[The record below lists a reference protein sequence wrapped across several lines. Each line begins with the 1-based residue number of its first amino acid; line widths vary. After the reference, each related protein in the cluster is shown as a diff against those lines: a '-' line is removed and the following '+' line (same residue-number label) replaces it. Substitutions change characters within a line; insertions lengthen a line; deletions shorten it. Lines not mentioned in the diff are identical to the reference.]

1 MKTTFSFL
9 HIQHKVFLIPA
20 LLLAVLPG
28 CVSAR
33 YALSAD
39 PITSLQAI
47 NIPTTHA
54 AVQPVSRIDPN
65 KPGEWWENRHTLLNE
80 RAAMGNY
87 DLVFIGDSITHG
99 WENAGKSVW
108 ENFYGDRNAL
118 NLGIGGDRTEHVLWR
133 LDNGNIDGLSP
144 KLAVIMI
151 GTNNFR
157 ANNAQEIG
165 DGIVSI
171 VKRLNARMPE
181 MNILILGIFPR
192 FENPHPKRRMLAEA
206 SLIASSIADG
216 KRIHYL
222 DIGDTFLDDDG
233 TLPKKIMPDFL
244 HPNKRGY
251 QIWAEAIE
259 PTVKKLLR

>member
-1 MKTTFSFL
+1 MNTFFSYTYSP
-9 HIQHKVFLIPA
+9 LIV
-20 LLLAVLPG
+20 LAIFSG
-28 CVSAR
+28 CVSTPYDGPAE
-33 YALSAD
+33 
-39 PITSLQAI
+39 PIASLQAI
-47 NIPTTHA
+47 EIPTTHS
-54 AVQPVSRIDPN
+54 AVQPVSRINPN
-65 KPGEWWENRHTLLNE
+65 KPGESWEKRHVLLNE
-80 RAAMGNY
+80 RAAKGDY

-99 WENAGKSVW
+99 WEGSGKSVW
-108 ENFYGDRNAL
+108 EDFYSDRKAL

-133 LDNGNIDGLSP
+133 LDNGNIEDLSP

-157 ANNAQEIG
+157 DNTAEEIG
-165 DGIVSI
+165 DGIISI

-222 DIGDTFLDDDG
+222 DIGDVFLDEKG

-244 HPNKRGY
+244 HPNKEGY

-259 PTVKKLLR
+259 PTINNLLR